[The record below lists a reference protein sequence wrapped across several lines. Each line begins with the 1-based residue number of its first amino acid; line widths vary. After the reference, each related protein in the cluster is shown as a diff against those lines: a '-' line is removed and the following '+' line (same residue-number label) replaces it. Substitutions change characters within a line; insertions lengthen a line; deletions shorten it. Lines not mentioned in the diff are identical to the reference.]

1 MSDYNWCHGPK
12 CHERNTTTR
21 VRGVKGSKVLRT
33 RKIPM
38 NHWNSNNYW
47 QYFCD
52 QTCLMNFMNKHYLEM
67 VRLHPR
73 TEALET
79 PVEVC
84 VETRND
90 YFGNPY
96 KTTVLKRVDNS
107 ESVG

>member
-1 MSDYNWCHGPK
+1 MSDYNWCHGPN
-12 CHERNTTTR
+12 CHKRHTTTR

-38 NHWNSNNYW
+38 NHWNSNSYW

-52 QTCLMNFMNKHYLEM
+52 QTCLLNFISEHYPEM

-79 PVEVC
+79 PIEVS

-90 YFGNPY
+90 YYNHPY
-96 KTTVLKRVDNS
+96 KTTVIKKVDNS
-107 ESVG
+107 EQVG